1 MLGLQAMMLNFKAQV
16 STVQA
21 RVDEAKAKLQDLAQL
36 TKAIKK
42 VWNISRYTLENKAMG
57 FNVSWSIHHA
67 GAWYPNMDFNFQ
79 QYVLGRL

>member
-1 MLGLQAMMLNFKAQV
+1 MMLNFKAQV